1 MAWRTITEADVKGA
15 MSSPEL
21 DAYNLAAIA
30 DGQDPLADITETAVQ
45 EARAHIADCA
55 TNSLAE
61 GSTVPD
67 RVVHHLLAIIR
78 YRMLTRVDSEV
89 GEDRRTEYKTAMRF
103 FERVSECKVGIEA
116 PTGVTEET
124 GASARTETLSSR
136 TRIAGR
142 DQLKGL

>member
-1 MAWRTITEADVKGA
+1 
-15 MSSPEL
+15 
-21 DAYNLAAIA
+21 
-30 DGQDPLADITETAVQ
+30 
-45 EARAHIADCA
+45 
-55 TNSLAE
+55 
-61 GSTVPD
+61 
-67 RVVHHLLAIIR
+67 
-78 YRMLTRVDSEV
+78 
-89 GEDRRTEYKTAMRF
+89 MRF

>member
-1 MAWRTITEADVKGA
+1 
-15 MSSPEL
+15 
-21 DAYNLAAIA
+21 
-30 DGQDPLADITETAVQ
+30 
-45 EARAHIADCA
+45 
-55 TNSLAE
+55 
-61 GSTVPD
+61 
-67 RVVHHLLAIIR
+67 
-78 YRMLTRVDSEV
+78 V
-89 GEDRRTEYKTAMRF
+89 GEDRRAEYKAAMRF